1 MGMSHGWVSASPADT
16 DLNRTQHPICTE
28 YAPNRHRIGT
38 EYAPNMHP
46 ICTQYHPIC
55 TQYAP
60 NMHPIRTQY
69 APNTHP
75 IRMDL
80 DHSAE
85 HGRADQKERK
95 RRLYHFFLDRV
106 IGRCTLVSFSG
117 PESLRRT
124 NIVCGTRSTKHAKE
138 YQACKGPRLA
148 DGENRSK

>member
-1 MGMSHGWVSASPADT
+1 
-16 DLNRTQHPICTE
+16 
-28 YAPNRHRIGT
+28 
-38 EYAPNMHP
+38 MHP

-124 NIVCGTRSTKHAKE
+124 NIVCGTGSTKHAKE
-138 YQACKGPRLA
+138 YQACKGVPSMQRSTKHAKDHGLRTVRTGPNDEDGLGTCEPATPRPGRPA
-148 DGENRSK
+148 AAAAGRRPS